1 MAIPNNTA
9 NTVSAIASSRATI
22 GSNISTNLPFALY
35 CLTTIKVAAGAVA
48 VEIAPNVKAWAI
60 VNVSGCNKE
69 TTIRQTLTKKVAPKA
84 SQKPTITAFLPICF
98 KSFTLNSLPIE
109 KAIKPRATSD
119 TIDNFSTSSN
129 VKKPTPSTF
138 N

>member
-22 GSNISTNLPFALY
+22 GSNISTSLPLALY

-48 VEIAPNVKAWAI
+48 VEIAPSVKACAI
-60 VNVSGCNKE
+60 VNVSGYSSD
-69 TTIRQTLTKKVAPKA
+69 TTIKQTLTKNVAAKA

-109 KAIKPRATSD
+109 KAIKPKATSE
-119 TIDNFSTSSN
+119 TIDNFSTSSS

>member
-9 NTVSAIASSRATI
+9 KTVSAIASSRATI
-22 GSNISTNLPFALY
+22 GSNISTNLPLALY

-69 TTIRQTLTKKVAPKA
+69 TTTRQTLTKKVAPKA

-119 TIDNFSTSSN
+119 TIDNFSTSSS
-129 VKKPTPSTF
+129 VRKPTPSTF